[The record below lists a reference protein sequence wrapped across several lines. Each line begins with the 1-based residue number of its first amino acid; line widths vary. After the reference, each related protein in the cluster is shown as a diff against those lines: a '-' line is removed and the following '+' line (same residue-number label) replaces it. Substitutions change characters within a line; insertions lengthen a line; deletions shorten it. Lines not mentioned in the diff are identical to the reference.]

1 MLLPSDP
8 PVLIS
13 DEPNNAILENKG
25 KISTCSTS
33 EITYTQR
40 LFFDFSES
48 LPLCLSQ
55 FTP

>member
-13 DEPNNAILENKG
+13 DEPNNAILKNKG